1 MSGKLPSTWP
11 RRPDRFY
18 RDWTTFCIEAL
29 GTALRKEQGDWL
41 PVVLLAGGGALG
53 AAGMMRLVE
62 ANSEIVDRKG
72 EEWGIH
78 DLSTVAKGGS
88 FLLGAALGGAGG
100 MLLTRILNR
109 HTNKESVDAYGHRLG
124 LARRE
129 YEELRQDLE
138 AGILGNAQHKAA
150 VEHLFW
156 RLQQGSES

>member
-1 MSGKLPSTWP
+1 MPRKLPTTWP
-11 RRPDRFY
+11 QRPDGFY

-29 GTALRKEQGDWL
+29 GTALRNEQEGDWL

-72 EEWGIH
+72 EEWGIQ

-88 FLLGAALGGAGG
+88 FLLGAALGGASGI
-100 MLLTRILNR
+100 LLTRILNR
-109 HTNKESVDAYGHRLG
+109 HTDKESVDTYGHRLG

-129 YEELRQDLE
+129 YEELLQDLD
-138 AGILGNAQHKAA
+138 AGIVGNEQHKAA

-156 RLQQGSES
+156 RLQQGSE